1 MRTRSDHA
9 SFSEAAVEI
18 VRLLADGEWHK
29 SIDDIHTPLRPWV
42 SEGMFGKVKTCFMI
56 ESRREGGGPG
66 SYYVWRLRNPRRDV
80 MLAHLLDEGVP
91 FDQAK
96 AMVSALLGGEPLV
109 NGQNGE
115 SAARPTLRAQ
125 IMRDG
130 NPMVLHW
137 GDFHIA
143 AMIFASV
150 WDSGIGPFLSNEPP
164 DFYDD
169 GEGHVFP
176 ARYPELAAPITP
188 ASFEIIRPDVIS
200 ETPLRRGRY
209 VLRGEH
215 RFIDMTDGE
224 VLHLLPEDI
233 LRLTLLGS
241 R

>member
-1 MRTRSDHA
+1 M
-9 SFSEAAVEI
+9 
-18 VRLLADGEWHK
+18 
-29 SIDDIHTPLRPWV
+29 
-42 SEGMFGKVKTCFMI
+42 
-56 ESRREGGGPG
+56 
-66 SYYVWRLRNPRRDV
+66 
-80 MLAHLLDEGVP
+80 
-91 FDQAK
+91 
-96 AMVSALLGGEPLV
+96 
-109 NGQNGE
+109 
-115 SAARPTLRAQ
+115 
-125 IMRDG
+125 
-130 NPMVLHW
+130 
-137 GDFHIA
+137 
-143 AMIFASV
+143 

-224 VLHLLPEDI
+224 VLHLLPGDT
-233 LRLTLLGS
+233 LRLTLHGS